1 MKNLILI
8 LVFTFFAHALFIPKA
23 IAFEVKC
30 FWQWGLTSVGVEDTM
45 NPDKKSKPINGEGGY
60 DIFNVNDFSL
70 IKGRKKVKTQLRFGG
85 LGSLPGELFTN
96 GKLDFNMN
104 VGALRGKTIVK
115 YKCDKTSI
123 DVINFHQKKKDVK
136 KISKPKIMRKP
147 IKANSSNYFNTQ
159 CDFKFFNAKLNI
171 TPDKCIMN
179 IQSFGEPYF
188 TRNKKKIDTMEC
200 IKNSDISKNPNS
212 FSSFVKNEKSKF
224 IEDDNRPKLYLTV
237 LFDDSGKTNNGLLFE
252 SWTQNNKITLKDV
265 KKSFNGFTK
274 AKDTNGNNY
283 KINVGRGNLL
293 INTNYSEIYLLGD
306 CGSIKTVV
314 KQNTPSI
321 ELKTNNSI
329 SSNQAPKT
337 ALQKAKSTCTD
348 LGFTPKTEKH
358 GDCVMKMIDR

>member
-8 LVFTFFAHALFIPKA
+8 LVFTFFAHALFIQQA

-70 IKGRKKVKTQLRFGG
+70 IKGRKKVKTQLRFGN

-136 KISKPKIMRKP
+136 KINKPKIMKKP

-188 TRNKKKIDTMEC
+188 TRNKKKTLTLVKIQILLVHLLKMKRVSLLKMTTDQ
-200 IKNSDISKNPNS
+200 SYISQ
-212 FSSFVKNEKSKF
+212 F
-224 IEDDNRPKLYLTV
+224 YLM
-237 LFDDSGKTNNGLLFE
+237 
-252 SWTQNNKITLKDV
+252 I
-265 KKSFNGFTK
+265 
-274 AKDTNGNNY
+274 
-283 KINVGRGNLL
+283 VGRPITAYYLNLGHK
-293 INTNYSEIYLLGD
+293 IIKLL
-306 CGSIKTVV
+306 
-314 KQNTPSI
+314 
-321 ELKTNNSI
+321 
-329 SSNQAPKT
+329 
-337 ALQKAKSTCTD
+337 
-348 LGFTPKTEKH
+348 
-358 GDCVMKMIDR
+358 